1 MEEDKNEE
9 KVDLSQ
15 LSNLDFAP
23 NWNNKYA
30 DDNKQRTKHEPRR
43 RERQKESRNR
53 KKELPKRYD
62 SQFTNKF
69 KVTVSPNNKILDT
82 LKKGI
87 KKSGISYSLEEIN
100 AAIIDKKDRL
110 KITIENLKKQDSFF
124 ITKFDNS
131 VFDTKLNAVKHIID
145 KGLKHVVDITE
156 TIGESPNGNFKNI
169 LKCTATQILL
179 PPKSFHDFEAI
190 IKTHLIEN
198 NIKFSYDK
206 YVDSLQLV
214 EDELTISEWKNKP
227 LKKLV
232 YTTKGLNNKRTFNK
246 IDGIQRYISSIETNE
261 FIETNNIINIEGDNI
276 DRLGTNLRDFISNF
290 LRTTYQWK
298 KDLFFNILINF
309 KKSGF
314 YIFKYGPKS
323 FLFASGPKHKP
334 IEITKISENC
344 VKIVNIIKLNKSVKI
359 LTILSQSEQIELDKN
374 QILLELKWLV
384 KEGYIREFSDGTVS
398 C

>member
-30 DDNKQRTKHEPRR
+30 DDNQQRTKHEPRR

>member
-23 NWNNKYA
+23 DWNNKYA
-30 DDNKQRTKHEPRR
+30 NDNQQRSKHEPRR
-43 RERQKESRNR
+43 RERQKESRSR
-53 KKELPKRYD
+53 KKDLPKRYD

-69 KVTVSPNNKILDT
+69 KITVSPDNKILDT

-100 AAIIDKKDRL
+100 AAIINKKDRL
-110 KITIENLKKQDSFF
+110 KITIENLKNQDSFY

-156 TIGESPNGNFKNI
+156 TVGESPNGNFKNI

-179 PPKSFHDFEAI
+179 PPKNFHDFEAI
-190 IKTHLIEN
+190 IKTHLVEN
-198 NIKFSYDK
+198 NIRFSYDK
-206 YVDSLQLV
+206 YVESLQLV

-232 YTTKGLNNKRTFNK
+232 YTTKELNNKRTFNK
-246 IDGIQRYISSIETNE
+246 IDGIQRYISSVETNE
-261 FIETNNIINIEGDNI
+261 FIKTNNIVNIEGDNI

-290 LRTTYQWK
+290 LKTTYQWK

-344 VKIVNIIKLNKSVKI
+344 VKIVNIIQSNKSVKI
-359 LTILSQSEQIELDKN
+359 LTILSQSEQIELDKK
-374 QILLELKWLV
+374 QILIELKWLV